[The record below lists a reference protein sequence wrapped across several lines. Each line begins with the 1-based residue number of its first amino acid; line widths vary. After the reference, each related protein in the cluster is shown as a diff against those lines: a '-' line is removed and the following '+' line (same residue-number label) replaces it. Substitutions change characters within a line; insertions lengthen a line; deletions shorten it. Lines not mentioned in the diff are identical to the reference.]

1 MTFALSKVLLHI
13 NKCSANFKYF
23 YHSKFLSNSG
33 TIFFVFLLHKWYSKF
48 MICNRRYGLWVITGM
63 GFEHR
68 NFLSTKLVDS
78 KWYGLSQVMGYHS
91 MGYLR
96 FDCK

>member
-1 MTFALSKVLLHI
+1 MGYGPSQ
-13 NKCSANFKYF
+13 
-23 YHSKFLSNSG
+23 
-33 TIFFVFLLHKWYSKF
+33 
-48 MICNRRYGLWVITGM
+48 RYGLWVITGM
-63 GFEHR
+63 GYEHR

-96 FDCK
+96 FDCMNVLIAREIT